1 MSGKKL
7 SQCGVTTETSGDEP
21 DHGLCIVV
29 HHGDVEI
36 KPTKQTGGTKKLYG
50 KIVREEELEDDRLI
64 DLGLG
69 RGIDAANPCPW
80 LNKSSFQVIE
90 RHLFKRK
97 NIIGTDEGGSV
108 ISYEEEVSSVQEQ
121 QNSFTTAVTAPK
133 TPVTISLGA
142 EHTRTST
149 ETKRAVGRK
158 VVNRTVAIRDDIEQ
172 PSCPAEEEEE
182 EAEEEEEEEEEEEVE
197 VENPSAANVQGQVV
211 TPDDELV
218 HLSFEQQLTGWIMN
232 RLLHQQMLTS
242 GGHST
247 LKGATIDDCDCT
259 GNSLTDLTN
268 YVLSHKDKKQL
279 RKTIIEHC
287 RAFIDH
293 FRVTHYVSSIDL
305 GAAKYT
311 VLTKTQY
318 SNLVKAT
325 SGVGMEHIVDV
336 AMTSSKKWEKT
347 TTRTIMCSI
356 GTIKEDGTV
365 ERVSHS
371 EAVLSVKV
379 RPISSLV
386 KLHYLQLALQRALL
400 DYMQNEADVKG
411 EIGLHN

>member
-1 MSGKKL
+1 MSGKKF
-7 SQCGVTTETSGDEP
+7 SQSGVTTSGDEP

-29 HHGDVEI
+29 HHGDVER

-69 RGIDAANPCPW
+69 RGIDAANPHPW

-108 ISYEEEVSSVQEQ
+108 ISYEEEVSSVQVQ
-121 QNSFTTAVTAPK
+121 QNSFTTAVTVPK

-142 EHTRTST
+142 ELTRTSS
-149 ETKRAVGRK
+149 ETKRAVGTK

-172 PSCPAEEEEE
+172 PSCPAK
-182 EAEEEEEEEEEEEVE
+182 EEEEEEEEKEEEEKEEEEEE

-293 FRVTHYVSSIDL
+293 FRVTHYVSSIEL

-311 VLTKTQY
+311 VYTETEY
-318 SNLVKAT
+318 SKQVKMK
-325 SGVGMEHIVDV
+325 SGVGVEHIGGV
-336 AMTSSKKWEKT
+336 AMTSSKESKET
-347 TTRTIMCSI
+347 TKRTMMRSI

-365 ERVSHS
+365 ERVSHA

-379 RPISSLV
+379 QPISSLV
-386 KLHYLQLALQRALL
+386 KLRYLQLALQRALL
-400 DYMQNEADVKG
+400 DYMHSEADIKG
-411 EIGLHN
+411 KIGLHN